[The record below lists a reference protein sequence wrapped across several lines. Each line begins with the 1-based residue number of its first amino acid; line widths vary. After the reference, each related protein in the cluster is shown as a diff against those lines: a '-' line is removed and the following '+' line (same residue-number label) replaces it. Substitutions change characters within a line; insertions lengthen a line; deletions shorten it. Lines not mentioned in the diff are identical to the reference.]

1 MTAQPLQFL
10 KGEKIMAKITTGQ
23 SFNAGDQITS
33 TKLNNIVGTAFLDS
47 DSVTGTTLNL
57 TSGQLKVAT
66 NGITDNELNANSV
79 ITAKIANDAVT
90 YAKIQDVAASSVI
103 GNTTASTA
111 TPGNVAILDED
122 NMVSNSATSLATQQ
136 SIKAYVD
143 NQQSG
148 TAITAGPTD
157 ISTANFTTAPN
168 TNVTFAIVFC
178 KPNSNNWNYSSQLNY
193 FTGQASDF
201 SYTGETEGFA
211 TSGAGDGGGRMLG
224 TSNAIIPLFTNQAGN
239 YGFYIE
245 FTRMQVVQ
253 LRGYF

>member
-1 MTAQPLQFL
+1 
-10 KGEKIMAKITTGQ
+10 MAKITTGQ

-66 NGITDNELNANSV
+66 NGITNNELNANSV
-79 ITAKIANDAVT
+79 TTAKIANDAVT

-122 NMVSNSATSLATQQ
+122 NMVTNSATSLATQQ

-143 NQQSG
+143 NNGGNEVSILTGTISTGGTIPLPNGYTQSQCKWMVAVGTISSSHGDHNSGHDVTFTANSNRVVTTSGIGVGAG
-148 TAITAGPTD
+148 TA
-157 ISTANFTTAPN
+157 
-168 TNVTFAIVFC
+168 
-178 KPNSNNWNYSSQLNY
+178 NY
-193 FTGQASDF
+193 
-201 SYTGETEGFA
+201 
-211 TSGAGDGGGRMLG
+211 
-224 TSNAIIPLFTNQAGN
+224 IIIG
-239 YGFYIE
+239 
-245 FTRMQVVQ
+245 VK
-253 LRGYF
+253 